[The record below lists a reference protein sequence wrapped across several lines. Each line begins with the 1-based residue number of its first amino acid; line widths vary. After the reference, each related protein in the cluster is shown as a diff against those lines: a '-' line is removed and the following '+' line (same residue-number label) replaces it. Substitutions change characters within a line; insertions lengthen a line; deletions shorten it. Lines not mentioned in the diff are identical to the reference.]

1 MIIMQKFLII
11 IFINIVS
18 NLLIQ
23 KNYDKSVNIDHIEDP
38 IARSVEQHKNHPT
51 IVAIKSKSTNISNL
65 TEFQRKKLSRIY

>member
-1 MIIMQKFLII
+1 MIIMQRFFII

-23 KNYDKSVNIDHIEDP
+23 KYYDKSVNINHIVDP
-38 IARSVEQHKNHPT
+38 IARSVEQHKNHPS

-65 TEFQRKKLSRIY
+65 TVFQRQKLSRIY

>member
-1 MIIMQKFLII
+1 MIMQKFLII

-65 TEFQRKKLSRIY
+65 TVFQRKKLSRIY